1 MQALT
6 RRGFMLSVGAAAL
19 TSAQA
24 FGEQTGVNAKA
35 GTVASPDFAAD
46 VEINLICQRDVVS
59 ILKGAP
65 TKVWRYA
72 GELVKGPANTL
83 RSEEHTS
90 ELQSH

>member
-6 RRGFMLSVGAAAL
+6 RRGFMLSDGAAAL
-19 TSAQA
+19 TSTNA
-24 FGEQTGVNAKA
+24 FGEKAGVSAKA
-35 GTVASPDFAAD
+35 GAVASPDFAAD

-72 GELVKGPANTL
+72 GELVKGDDI
-83 RSEEHTS
+83 
-90 ELQSH
+90 QSPIARQ